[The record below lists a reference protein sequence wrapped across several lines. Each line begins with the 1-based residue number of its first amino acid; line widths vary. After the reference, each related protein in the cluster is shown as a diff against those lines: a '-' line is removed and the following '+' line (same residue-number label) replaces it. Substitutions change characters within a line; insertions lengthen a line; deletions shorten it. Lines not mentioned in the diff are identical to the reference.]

1 MASDRGGGEAGIAY
15 VVTARLYDD
24 GRFGGRSRPGIE
36 ALPGRGDAK
45 EPPEVHVL
53 ERIALAAPGV
63 SMPKRANFG
72 SVRKLPS
79 GRYQAS
85 YWHNATRHIGP
96 DTFKTKGDAYAWL
109 SAVETDIRRG
119 AWVNPAEGRQT
130 LAYWAERWLDTT
142 VHLRATTRRGYEVA
156 LRTHVLPTFGR
167 QPVSAIDQPAVKAWV
182 ADLVRKGSAPGT
194 IAGARKVLRLV
205 LGTAVDARALATNP
219 CDRVRVP
226 RGRREEMHFLS
237 AEQVEALADV
247 IEHPPLRRAG
257 HGATPTGRHHFP
269 EYAALVRF
277 AAYSGL
283 RAGEIAGLRL
293 RCLDLLKGRVE
304 VAETLT
310 DVDGTLVSSGTTKT
324 NKVRTVPIPRFIA
337 EQLAPLLA
345 GKAPDDYVFTSPE
358 GGPLRHSN
366 FYRRHFRPAVERAGL
381 PDGVRFHDLRHTY
394 AGFLIAEG
402 AHPKAIMERMG
413 HSSITVTL
421 DRYGHLLPSLEEH
434 LTEALNRSGEAAAH
448 RYVAPGTSRTIA
460 HESRT
465 ARSRSSGPPPRN
477 SPPRGCRT
485 VDPRT

>member
-1 MASDRGGGEAGIAY
+1 MS
-15 VVTARLYDD
+15 
-24 GRFGGRSRPGIE
+24 
-36 ALPGRGDAK
+36 
-45 EPPEVHVL
+45 
-53 ERIALAAPGV
+53 
-63 SMPKRANFG
+63 KRAHFG

-85 YWHNATRHIGP
+85 YWHNATRHIGSE
-96 DTFKTKGDAYAWL
+96 TFKTKGDAHAWL
-109 SAVETDIRRG
+109 SSVETDIRRG
-119 AWVNPAEGRQT
+119 AWVNPSEGRQT
-130 LAYWAERWLDTT
+130 LAYWAERWLAAT

-156 LRTHVLPTFGR
+156 LRTHVLTTFG
-167 QPVSAIDQPAVKAWV
+167 QMPVERIDQPAVKAWV
-182 ADLVRKGSAPGT
+182 AELARKGSAPGT

-205 LGTAVDARALATNP
+205 LGTAVDAKALATNP

-237 AEQVEALADV
+237 AEQVEAVADA
-247 IEHPPLRRAG
+247 IEHPPIRRAG

-269 EYAALVRF
+269 EYAALVRL

-283 RAGEIAGLRL
+283 RAGEIAGLRV
-293 RCLDLLKGRVE
+293 RRVDLLKGRVQ

-324 NKVRTVPIPRFIA
+324 NKVRTVPVPRFIA
-337 EQLAPLLA
+337 GELAPLLA
-345 GKAPDDYVFTSPE
+345 GKSPEDYVFASPE

-366 FYRRHFRPAVERAGL
+366 FYRRHFRPAVDRAGL

-434 LTEALNRSGEAAAH
+434 LTEALNRTGQAAAQ
-448 RYVAPGTSRTIA
+448 RGTARGAAHDRARIA
-460 HESRT
+460 HGEIAALRPSTRK
-465 ARSRSSGPPPRN
+465 
-477 SPPRGCRT
+477 
-485 VDPRT
+485 